1 MNITAK
7 VIRDSVSE
15 QGIRLTTML
24 VDYPRIVHAEQLKH
38 RMFSTSAA
46 SSRAI
51 PFAKMQEQL
60 TGKPTRFGSAQ
71 AGMQDGGQLDKPI
84 KFTDGYGTINCE
96 SASDFW
102 DYAAGVAS
110 DISGAFKDAG
120 FHKQIYNR
128 ITEPFQ
134 TMRVLITATEWDNF
148 WWLRNDVAAD
158 PTLHE
163 TARIMKEA
171 YDASKP
177 QILKAGEYHLP
188 FVDQIRD
195 KKGMQSF
202 YIRAEQPKT
211 ENSVGI
217 ATPLTLEEAIT
228 VSCARCAAQSFRNTD
243 YGLKKSEQV
252 YDRLVNDDKVHAGA
266 LEHVATP
273 MKVAESD
280 YRGLGL
286 INVPSYPKSWQ
297 DGVSHADRD
306 GQLWSGNLRGWVQ
319 HRKTVVGENYI
330 G

>member
-1 MNITAK
+1 MITAK
-7 VIRDSVSE
+7 VIADSISE
-15 QGIRLTTML
+15 KGIRLTTML
-24 VDYPRIVHAEQLKH
+24 VDYPRIVHAEQIKH

-134 TMRVLITATEWDNF
+134 TMRVLITATEWENF
-148 WWLRNDVAAD
+148 WWLRNDIAAD

-177 QILKAGEYHLP
+177 KLLKAGEYHLP
-188 FVDQIRD
+188 FVDAWRD
-195 KKGMQSF
+195 KNGKMC
-202 YIRAEQPKT
+202 Y
-211 ENSVGI
+211 GI
-217 ATPLTLEEAIT
+217 DEEDEIHVTLEQAIL

-243 YGLKKSEQV
+243 YGLDKSKQV
-252 YDRLVNDDKVHAGA
+252 YDRLVNGDKIHAGA

-273 MKVAESD
+273 VKEAESD
-280 YRGLGL
+280 YRGRALVN
-286 INVPSYPKSWQ
+286 IPSDPNSWQ
-297 DGVSHADRD
+297 EGVSHADRD
-306 GQLWSGNLRGWVQ
+306 GQLWSGNLRQWVQ
-319 HRKTVVGENYI
+319 HRKTISGENYI

>member
-1 MNITAK
+1 MISAK
-7 VIRDSVSE
+7 VICDSVSE

-60 TGKPTRFGSAQ
+60 TGKPIRFGSAQ

-84 KFTDGYGTINCE
+84 KFIDGYGAVNCDN
-96 SASDFW
+96 ASYLW

-110 DISGAFKDAG
+110 DISCAFKDAG

-171 YDASKP
+171 YDASAP
-177 QILKAGEYHLP
+177 QLLKAGEYHLP
-188 FVDQIRD
+188 FVKFIWQRD
-195 KKGMQSF
+195 VETGKLYQVFFSDD
-202 YIRAEQPKT
+202 
-211 ENSVGI
+211 GI
-217 ATPLTLEEAIT
+217 TDITLEEAII

-243 YGLKKSEQV
+243 YDLGKSKQV
-252 YDRLVNDDKVHAGA
+252 YDRLVNGDKIHAGA

-273 MKVAESD
+273 MS
-280 YRGLGL
+280 
-286 INVPSYPKSWQ
+286 PKIVSPMGKGDVNWNNLPYTWQ
-297 DGVSHADRD
+297 DGVSHVDRS
-306 GQLWSGNLRGWVQ
+306 GQLWSGNFMGFVQ
-319 HRKTVVGENYI
+319 HRKTITGENYI

>member
-1 MNITAK
+1 
-7 VIRDSVSE
+7 
-15 QGIRLTTML
+15 
-24 VDYPRIVHAEQLKH
+24 
-38 RMFSTSAA
+38 MFSTSAA

-60 TGKPTRFGSAQ
+60 TGKPVRFGQ
-71 AGMQDGGQLDKPI
+71 ANPGMQDKGEDYQGNLIVDGSYQLSDYTPEEVWGMAQASAT
-84 KFTDGYGTINCE
+84 KF
-96 SASDFW
+96 SKVFQ
-102 DYAAGVAS
+102 
-110 DISGAFKDAG
+110 DAG
-120 FHKQIYNR
+120 YHKQVYNR
-128 ITEPFQ
+128 LTEPFQ
-134 TMRVLITATEWDNF
+134 MIRVLITSTEWENF
-148 WWLRNDVAAD
+148 WWLRNDAAAD

-202 YIRAEQPKT
+202 YIRAEKPKT

-330 G
+330 D